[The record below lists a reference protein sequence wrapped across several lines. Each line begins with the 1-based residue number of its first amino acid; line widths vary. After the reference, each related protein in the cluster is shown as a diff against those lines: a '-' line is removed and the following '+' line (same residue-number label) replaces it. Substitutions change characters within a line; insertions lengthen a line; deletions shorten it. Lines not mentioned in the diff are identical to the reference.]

1 MLSVSQRWPHQVQ
14 AGKVS
19 LSVNIL
25 GLCSSKCIF
34 LLKFPSTS
42 QGRTERVCWV
52 TTWWMLRLCCRVSLW
67 MSKKVTMCWT
77 CVPLQ
82 EGKPW
87 LCFSPTPSVRVF
99 VPFVSFHCT
108 SVSPLILSSAFF
120 CLNQRF
126 SVREWFLCVANDA
139 AETSPPQLHPQAVPV
154 RWKATRHL
162 LWWHQV
168 GGNWEGHFWQSKPAS
183 HGQAFETESKD

>member
-14 AGKVS
+14 ACKVS

-25 GLCSSKCIF
+25 GLCSSKCIS
-34 LLKFPSTS
+34 LLKFPSTP

-120 CLNQRF
+120 LFEPKVFCAWMIPLC
-126 SVREWFLCVANDA
+126 RERCGWNESSTATSTSSSCPMKSYA
-139 AETSPPQLHPQAVPV
+139 SPPLMAPSGGKL
-154 RWKATRHL
+154 RGTL
-162 LWWHQV
+162 L
-168 GGNWEGHFWQSKPAS
+168 
-183 HGQAFETESKD
+183 TE